1 MARGLPKR
9 RIVPCGGQELGHPA
23 LVRYVLAL
31 TGRPR
36 PKILFL
42 PTASGDDAANLLTFY
57 QALAGVSCDPSHLL
71 LFHRIVDDIAAL
83 VRSQD
88 VVMVG
93 GGNTANMLAIWRL
106 HGVEDALR
114 EAYRKGTILTGWS
127 AGAICW
133 FAAGITDSFTPELGP
148 LRDGLGLLEGS
159 ACPHYDSEERRRPVY
174 AREIAAGL
182 PPGIALDDGVAAT
195 YEDERLVEIV
205 SARPGG
211 RAFRVDRDGEH
222 PLEVRTL

>member
-1 MARGLPKR
+1 MPR
-9 RIVPCGGQELGHPA
+9 RIVPCGGQELDHPA

-31 TGRPR
+31 AGRPR
-36 PKILFL
+36 PNILFL
-42 PTASGDDAANLLTFY
+42 PTASGDDPANLLTFY
-57 QALAGVSCDPSHLL
+57 QALAGVACDPSHLA
-71 LFHRIVDDIAAL
+71 LFHRTVDDVAGLI
-83 VRSQD
+83 RSQD
-88 VVMVG
+88 VVMVA

-114 EAYRKGTILTGWS
+114 DAYRNGTILTGWS

-133 FAAGITDSFTPELGP
+133 FVAGVTDSFTPELGP

-182 PPGIALDDGVAAT
+182 PPGIALDDGVAAR